1 MDGARKLRMSM
12 PASRLAYLATFHAS
26 LLTALLI
33 AWLAPGRGGY
43 LLTLGLCAA
52 LLMCH
57 VDLLERRTALG
68 DEEHGGAHTA
78 GRSRSRSVKALD
90 AAQPT
95 VFALSAVLAMVVRE
109 SPWLVI
115 IIAALTLVVGVVSER
130 ANRSH
135 RPGPW
140 PLSTLT
146 ETWRVRGAARRFDV
160 AHVLFFIAIAALSLG
175 LPDDSAVVVAVAAAA
190 VVVAGVIAYGQCRAE
205 RRPAPASPPR
215 SPSAHVDTH

>member
-1 MDGARKLRMSM
+1 MSV
-12 PASRLAYLATFHAS
+12 SRLAYLATFNAS
-26 LLTALLI
+26 LITALLV
-33 AWLAPGRGGY
+33 AWLAPERGGH
-43 LLTLGLCAA
+43 LLALGLCAA

-57 VDLLERRTALG
+57 VELLERRTALH
-68 DEEHGGAHTA
+68 DEERDGAHTA
-78 GRSRSRSVKALD
+78 GRSRSRSLKAID

-140 PLSTLT
+140 SPGTLT
-146 ETWRVRGAARRFDV
+146 ETWRARGAARRFDL
-160 AHVLFFIAIAALSLG
+160 AYVLFLIAIAALSLG
-175 LPDDSAVVVAVAAAA
+175 LPDDSTVVVAVAAAA
-190 VVVAGVIAYGQCRAE
+190 AGVAGVIAYGQGLAE
-205 RRPAPASPPR
+205 RRHAQLSPPR
-215 SPSAHVDTH
+215 RPGAHVDMN